1 MNALDRSTNDPGKE
15 AKSELQNLLQ
25 QFDLEDH
32 WRLQNPN
39 KKLYTHY
46 HGRTDTYACIDRAYT
61 PTKLRTNIKIK
72 HVTNLFSDHFH
83 TVLLQMNNDYLKRGK
98 GYWILNNALL
108 NNKDYINTIMKL
120 WDNWR
125 SQKYCFHSICE
136 CLEGGKKHV
145 KDFTKL
151 YTRARTEKQ
160 NKRKASLEKRLYNIY
175 RKIETKPQL
184 KQTAQNLRTQLFNI
198 ELKEAQGAKIRSRLK
213 FELEGEKCTKFFF
226 QQMEKCTNTK
236 QDTLSIKR
244 IKNRRVLTDQTHNLN
259 EVKNYYAK
267 LYAKNLEQ
275 SPGAPG

>member
-1 MNALDRSTNDPGKE
+1 MDRSTNDPGKE

-46 HGRTDTYACIDRAYT
+46 QGRTDTYACIDRAYT
-61 PTKLRTNIKIK
+61 PTKLRTNIKIN
-72 HVTNLFSDHFH
+72 HATNLFSDHFH
-83 TVLLQMNNDYLKRGK
+83 TVLLQMNNDYLKKGK

-108 NNKDYINTIMKL
+108 NNKDYINTIIKL

-136 CLEGGKKHV
+136 CLERGKKHV

-198 ELKEAQGAKIRSRLK
+198 ELKEAQGAKSAA
-213 FELEGEKCTKFFF
+213 
-226 QQMEKCTNTK
+226 
-236 QDTLSIKR
+236 D
-244 IKNRRVLTDQTHNLN
+244 
-259 EVKNYYAK
+259 
-267 LYAKNLEQ
+267 
-275 SPGAPG
+275 